1 MVSVDIK
8 QSVYLLTV
16 CCWLLLYI
24 ALFSTLKQTH
34 CTRMWFYMSEQL
46 FIACFWISTEVVCL
60 QHWHGWCHMKLPPSR
75 HILCTPYNHVPC
87 HFMQSHVRQVHVYLA
102 VTCHLHFWQ
111 NDRGLLRATAVNIKI
126 TSRTCRFETCRYLQ
140 LPNFKLRLI
149 SFREN
154 GSHIQFCSTK

>member
-102 VTCHLHFWQ
+102 VTCHLHFCQ
-111 NDRGLLRATAVNIKI
+111 NDQGLLHVTEVTRGWNACWNKSQHRKLTLEIFFYPAAPAGIQTHDLWI
-126 TSRTCRFETCRYLQ
+126 TSPAL
-140 LPNFKLRLI
+140 
-149 SFREN
+149 
-154 GSHIQFCSTK
+154 